1 MDMQRAL
8 LAIVVSFVILFGYQ
22 YLFVGFEQQPE
33 VTQPPADTVQ
43 NQQAPAAGPTG
54 QQAVTPPV
62 TQQPVQ
68 QAPAAA
74 PQAAPTPTAPTAPI
88 VPAKIVTVETDLYS
102 AKVSENGG
110 AIESFILKKHKEESK
125 SDSAGKQLIQTAPNQ
140 GFPLKFSWG
149 GLGGDRLV
157 YNSSSQNVD
166 FTNESKGELTLS
178 AKSGDSLEIKRNYRF
193 DKENYLFQLSV
204 LVKNISN
211 TPLQGTP
218 TLHQV
223 NAPFTQDEGAVGRWL
238 FSGPAVYLNST
249 DTLEEIKSKEFET
262 GTKTMKG
269 PVQWAAYEGNY
280 FMCAVVP
287 GEGLGQS
294 VIVEGNDSLVR
305 MRINGKLDTLQ
316 SGEQKVYT
324 YTIYYGPK
332 KVSSLQEIGHN
343 LEKSINFGWF
353 DIIARPTLVL
363 LNFFYGYVKNYGVA
377 IILVT
382 ILFKIIFW
390 PITQKGLKS
399 MKNMQKLQPKMVKI
413 KEKYKDDATKMNQE
427 VMNLYKTYKV
437 NPLGGCLPMVLQ
449 IPVFFALYKVLLQ
462 CIELRHAP
470 FMLWITDL
478 SAPDRLWMELGI
490 PYLGGIPVLTL
501 LMGASM
507 FIQQKL
513 TPTTADPTQAKIMMF
528 LPVIFTFMF
537 LNFASGL
544 VLYWFV
550 NNLLAIL
557 QQQLINRSAKKS
569 A

>member
-1 MDMQRAL
+1 MQRAL
-8 LAIVVSFVILFGYQ
+8 LAIVISFVILFGYQ
-22 YLFVGFEQQPE
+22 YLFVGLEG
-33 VTQPPADTVQ
+33 TKPPVQTVE
-43 NQQAPAAGPTG
+43 NQQAPPADLTG
-54 QQAVTPPV
+54 QQAVAPPV
-62 TQQPVQ
+62 AQQPVQ
-68 QAPAAA
+68 PIPAPTAT
-74 PQAAPTPTAPTAPI
+74 PQAAPIAQTAPT
-88 VPAKIVTVETDLYS
+88 VPANDITVETDLYS
-102 AKVSENGG
+102 AIVSEKGG
-110 AIESFILKKHKEESK
+110 AIKSFILKKHKEQSK
-125 SDSAGKQLIQTAPNQ
+125 PDSAGKQLIHTAPNQ

-149 GLGGDRLV
+149 GLGGDQLV
-157 YNSSSQNVD
+157 YKSSSQNVD
-166 FTNESKGELTLS
+166 FGNEPKGELTLS
-178 AKSGDSLEIKRNYRF
+178 AKSGNSLEIKRNYRF

-204 LVKNISN
+204 LVKNISD

-218 TLHQV
+218 TLYQV
-223 NAPFTQDEGAVGRWL
+223 NAPFTKDEGAISRWL
-238 FSGPAVYLNST
+238 FSGPAVYYNST
-249 DTLEEIKSKEFET
+249 ETLEEIKAKEFET
-262 GTKTMKG
+262 GTKTMNG

-294 VIVEGNDSLVR
+294 VTVAGNETLVH
-305 MRINGKLDTLQ
+305 MGINGKLDTLQ

-324 YTIYYGPK
+324 YAIYYGPK
-332 KVSSLQEIGHN
+332 KVSSLQEIGYN
-343 LEKSINFGWF
+343 LDKSINFGWF

-363 LNFFYGYVKNYGVA
+363 LNFFYGYVKNYGIA

-382 ILFKIIFW
+382 VIFKIVFW

-399 MKNMQKLQPKMVKI
+399 MKNMQKLQPKMVKL
-413 KEKYKDDATKMNQE
+413 KEKYKDDKAKMNQE

-437 NPLGGCLPMVLQ
+437 NPLGGCLPMLLQ
-449 IPVFFALYKVLLQ
+449 LPVFFALYKVLLQ

-507 FIQQKL
+507 FLQQKL

-528 LPVIFTFMF
+528 LPVVFTFMF

-557 QQQLINRSAKKS
+557 QQQLINISAKKS
-569 A
+569 T